1 MTKKREA
8 EPKRGTS
15 EAAADGQNND
25 KAPGAATTTS
35 SRRKLI
41 QALAASG
48 VIVSAKL
55 IPEKWGKPV
64 VDAVALP
71 AHAQTTEPDSCT
83 LGADVPRVTLTEPAS
98 IYDGIVDSAREAL
111 EDLVDVAWAGAD
123 QSEDT
128 SICNLF
134 TGCFWIQFECS
145 SNRGRLFARVF
156 DIGDDTGS
164 DELTAPDCEEISAPF
179 ESGVEGEIGGAIFV
193 VTIISRDEATLQIL
207 SCEGFGFEN
216 IPLDRNFNCGPCP
229 NPFEDFEGD
238 LDDTQDD
245 S

>member
-1 MTKKREA
+1 MAKKRDH
-8 EPKRGTS
+8 EPKRGTN
-15 EAAADGQNND
+15 ETAADGRTSD
-25 KAPGAATTTS
+25 KGAGTTA

-48 VIVSAKL
+48 VVVSAKL

-71 AHAQTTEPDSCT
+71 AHAQTTEPDRCT
-83 LGADVPRVTLTEPAS
+83 LGANSPGVVLTEPAS

-111 EDLVDVAWAGAD
+111 EDLVDVAWAGD

-128 SICNLF
+128 SICDLF
-134 TGCFWIQFECS
+134 TGCFWIRFECN

-156 DIGDDTGS
+156 DIGADSDS
-164 DELTAPDCEEISAPF
+164 DEITAPDCEEISAPF
-179 ESGVEGEIGGAIFV
+179 ESGVEGDIGGAPFV

-207 SCEGFGFEN
+207 GCQEFEN
-216 IPLDRNFNCGPCP
+216 IPLERNFNCGPCP

-238 LDDTQDD
+238 LDDAED